1 MSLLSKS
8 KSPQPKVAEALSQ
21 QEIHFLLKTLATSKF
36 DGKDVLLLSG
46 IIEKLS
52 SALEAE

>member
-8 KSPQPKVAEALSQ
+8 KSPQPKVAEALSK